1 MKNFIPYLLL
11 FLFIAQINAQ
21 EVTIELFK
29 DGFNSPVNLQHA
41 GDNRLFVVEQNG
53 IIKILNPD
61 GTVNTTPFLDISPQV
76 SCCGERGLLGLAF
89 HPDYQNNGYFY
100 VNYTNNSG
108 DTQVSRFSVSSS
120 NADIADE
127 NSELPIID
135 YNQPNSNHNGGCLAF
150 GPDGYLYI
158 SSGDGGGSGD
168 TSNNAQNLNLL
179 LGKMLRIDIDNT
191 DGTANYAIPADN
203 PFLGNPDARD
213 EIWAYGLR
221 NPWKFSFDSL
231 NGDIWIGD
239 VGQNEV
245 EEIDRASATDAGL
258 NYGWRCYE
266 GSEPFNTNNCPPQ
279 SELTFPIAEYSS
291 ATGSGNC
298 SITGGYVYRGSVY
311 ADIQGVYIFAD
322 YCNGTIST
330 LDQSGTIVEQL
341 DVSDNWVSFGED
353 VNGEL
358 YAVALGG
365 DIYKIEG
372 GEILSNSNID
382 SVSDIFLLPNPASNI
397 VTLQASNTLITEIT
411 ITDIKGSII
420 YSETNKPT
428 ETKTISVS
436 NFSNGMYFV
445 KAVSENGNEIIKK
458 LVIQ

>member
-1 MKNFIPYLLL
+1 MKNFIPYLLT
-11 FLFIAQINAQ
+11 FLFFAQSYAQ

-41 GDNRLFVVEQNG
+41 GDDRLFVVEQNG

-61 GTVNTTPFLDISPQV
+61 GTVNSTPFLDISSQV

-191 DGTANYAIPADN
+191 DGNANYAIPPDN
-203 PFLGNPDARD
+203 PFIGNPDAKD

-245 EEIDRASATDAGL
+245 EEIDRATATDAGL

-266 GSEPFNTNNCPPQ
+266 GSDPFNTTNCPPE

-311 ADIQGVYIFAD
+311 SDIQGVYIFAD

-382 SVSDIFLLPNPASNI
+382 DASDISLVPNPASNI
-397 VTLQASNTLITEIT
+397 IELKANNALISEIT
-411 ITDIKGSII
+411 ITDVKGSVI
-420 YSETNKPT
+420 YSEKNKPT

-436 NFSNGMYFV
+436 SFSNGMYFV
-445 KAVSENGNEIIKK
+445 KAISENGNEIIKK

>member
-1 MKNFIPYLLL
+1 MKNFIPYLLT
-11 FLFIAQINAQ
+11 FLFFAQSYAQ

-41 GDNRLFVVEQNG
+41 GDDRLFVVEQNG

-61 GTVNTTPFLDISPQV
+61 GTVNSTPFLDISSQV

-89 HPDYQNNGYFY
+89 HPDYENNGYFY

-191 DGTANYAIPADN
+191 DGNANYAIPPDN
-203 PFLGNPDARD
+203 PFIGNPDAKD

-245 EEIDRASATDAGL
+245 EEIDRATATDAGL

-266 GSEPFNTNNCPPQ
+266 GSDPFNTTNCPPE

-382 SVSDIFLLPNPASNI
+382 DASDISLVPNPASNI
-397 VTLQASNTLITEIT
+397 IELKANNALISEIT
-411 ITDIKGSII
+411 ITDVKGSVI
-420 YSETNKPT
+420 YSEKNKPT

-436 NFSNGMYFV
+436 SFSNGMYFV
-445 KAVSENGNEIIKK
+445 KAISENGNEIIKK

>member
-1 MKNFIPYLLL
+1 MKNFIPYLLT
-11 FLFIAQINAQ
+11 FLFFAQSYAQ

-41 GDNRLFVVEQNG
+41 GDDRLFVVEQNG

-61 GTVNTTPFLDISPQV
+61 GTVNSTPFLDISGDV

-100 VNYTNNSG
+100 VNYTNISG

-127 NSELPIID
+127 NSELPIIG

-191 DGTANYAIPADN
+191 DGTANYSIPADN
-203 PFLGNPDARD
+203 PFVGNPNAKD

-245 EEIDRASATDAGL
+245 EEIDKAAATDAGL

-341 DVSDNWVSFGED
+341 DVSENWVSFGED

-382 SVSDIFLLPNPASNI
+382 SVSDISLLPNPASNI
-397 VTLQASNTLITEIT
+397 VTIQASNTLISEII
-411 ITDIKGSII
+411 ITDVKGSII
-420 YSETNKPT
+420 FSEINKPT

-445 KAVSENGNEIIKK
+445 KAVSKNGNEIIKK